1 MARHIAMYLIKT
13 LLQLPFTKIGQYFGG
28 RDHATAMKG
37 VEKVEKSLKFDPD
50 MRKAVDE
57 LKTKLT
63 K

>member
-1 MARHIAMYLIKT
+1 MSLM
-13 LLQLPFTKIGQYFGG
+13 QLPFTKIGQYFGG

-37 VEKVEKSLKFDPD
+37 VEKVEKSLKLDAD
-50 MRKAVDE
+50 LRKAIDD